1 MFLSRSV
8 MLGLCGVAV
17 VFFTNLWSVI
27 DERSR
32 ASSAPGSSAIRTVV
46 AHAEPISV
54 VDVAHGA
61 DPAALATFI
70 RLRGD
75 ERVVAV
81 GDRAVANDLAAGAEI
96 AAHRIGAGRFLDLTV
111 RGAEGSRRVLV
122 LVH

>member
-1 MFLSRSV
+1 MVLSRSV
-8 MLGLCGVAV
+8 MLGLCGAAV

-27 DERSR
+27 DERS
-32 ASSAPGSSAIRTVV
+32 SAGFGPPPVV
-46 AHAEPISV
+46 AHAESISV
-54 VDVAHGA
+54 VDVARGA

-81 GDRAVANDLAAGAEI
+81 GDRAVASDLAAGAEI
-96 AAHRIGAGRFLDLTV
+96 AAHPVGSGRFLDLTV